1 MTTTRSPATAVQ
13 RWIARSLKQDPPRA
27 KSLVMTVFGDAIT
40 PYGGAVWLGSLIALL
55 APLRISERLVRTAV
69 FRLVE
74 EGWLE
79 ASRNGRRSQY
89 RLSAQAEQRFL
100 RAHQRIYAPVAQR
113 WDGQWTLVLTSAAL
127 GRSERQALKK
137 ALLWE
142 GYGELAPGVL
152 ARPGGDDAVLADV
165 LRRHG
170 ADGKLRVMHARD
182 AALPV
187 AADLGSALED
197 CWPLH
202 EVRRAYRQFQRVHAP
217 LLEALDKINS
227 AAPSAT
233 LAEVEAFCARTLLV
247 HAYRRVQLHDP
258 QLPLALLGEDWPA
271 QAAYQLCRDIDA
283 KLSRAAERH
292 IASTLAA
299 EEGVVPPSA
308 AKAAMAAKA
317 VKRFA

>member
-1 MTTTRSPATAVQ
+1 MTRPPATAVQ
-13 RWIARSLKQDPPRA
+13 RWIARALKQDPPRA

-55 APLRISERLVRTAV
+55 APLGISERLVRTAV

-79 ASRNGRRSQY
+79 ASRAGRRSQY
-89 RLSAQAEQRFL
+89 RLSAQAERRFL
-100 RAHQRIYAPVAQR
+100 RAHQRIYAPVAQH
-113 WDGQWTLVLTSAAL
+113 WDGQWTLVLTGAAL
-127 GRSERQALKK
+127 GRSERLALKK

-152 ARPGGDDAVLADV
+152 ARPGGDDAVLTEV
-165 LRRHG
+165 LQQHG
-170 ADGKLRVMHARD
+170 ADGKLRVMRARD

-187 AADLGSALED
+187 SADLGSALED
-197 CWPLH
+197 CWPLQ
-202 EVRRAYRQFQRVHAP
+202 EVRGAYRQFQRVHAP
-217 LLEALDKINS
+217 LREALDTLNA

-233 LAEVEAFCARTLLV
+233 LAAVDAFCARTLLV

-258 QLPLALLGEDWPA
+258 QLPMALLGKDWPA

-283 KLSRAAERH
+283 SVARAAERH

-299 EEGVVPPSA
+299 EGDDAPVR
-308 AKAAMAAKA
+308 AMKTA
-317 VKRFA
+317 KRFA